1 DWLSRTAR
9 AAGRKPLAMRDVL
22 VAMIQAHEIQ
32 GCLALENSFN
42 AVGLDHVLLV
52 KVASTA
58 VVGRLLGLTR
68 DELINAV
75 SNAFVDGHALRTYR
89 HAPNT
94 RAAERRLASSNAQ
107 IGEHVADYFPKVT
120 LLGDLGFSATDP
132 GHLFRKQNFTWVGAP
147 YLQWNILDFG
157 RTRGAV
163 RAAEASRDEA
173 EANYQKAVL
182 GALQD
187 ANTALQR
194 YGHQRE
200 HVVALTKVQTS
211 AVHSRA
217 LMDQRYRA
225 GVASMI
231 DLLDTQR

>member
-1 DWLSRTAR
+1 MWNTVICPNRLSAR
-9 AAGRKPLAMRDVL
+9 NRVTGSSAGRPEIRPISSALTSL
-22 VAMIQAHEIQ
+22 SGSVAIGDPA
-32 GCLALENSFN
+32 AL
-42 AVGLDHVLLV
+42 LKQRPD
-52 KVASTA
+52 
-58 VVGRLLGLTR
+58 
-68 DELINAV
+68 I
-75 SNAFVDGHALRTYR
+75 
-89 HAPNT
+89 
-94 RAAERRLASSNAQ
+94 RAAERRLASSHAQ

-120 LLGDLGFSATDP
+120 LPGDLGFRATDP
-132 GHLFRKQNFTWVGAP
+132 GHLLRKQNFTWVGAP

-187 ANTALQR
+187 ANTVLQR

-211 AVHSRA
+211 AVHSRS
-217 LMDQRYRA
+217 LMDERYRA

-231 DLLDTQR
+231 DLLDTQREALSVQQNVIAGQAELIKDYVSLQKSLGLGWQAGAG

>member
-1 DWLSRTAR
+1 
-9 AAGRKPLAMRDVL
+9 M
-22 VAMIQAHEIQ
+22 
-32 GCLALENSFN
+32 
-42 AVGLDHVLLV
+42 
-52 KVASTA
+52 
-58 VVGRLLGLTR
+58 
-68 DELINAV
+68 
-75 SNAFVDGHALRTYR
+75 
-89 HAPNT
+89 
-94 RAAERRLASSNAQ
+94 
-107 IGEHVADYFPKVT
+107 T
-120 LLGDLGFSATDP
+120 LLGDLGFSATDL

-173 EANYQKAVL
+173 EANHQKAVL

-211 AVHSRA
+211 AVHSRS
-217 LMDQRYRA
+217 LMDERYRA
-225 GVASMI
+225 ASH
-231 DLLDTQR
+231 R